1 MKSLNVALSIMNAG
15 VNTSA
20 TKYSPRDNKRPQ
32 LLDAAACHFAESG
45 YDAASM
51 REIAAAAGMKA
62 GSMYYYFPSKEDL
75 LVAVHEEGIRR
86 MSEEVLASLEGQS
99 GPWIRLEVAMVTHLR
114 ALLSGGD
121 YVRVVI
127 KVLPRE
133 NVKAR
138 ARLVALRDSYERIFT
153 KLINALPLA
162 TSTDARHVRL
172 MILGAMNWS
181 PTWFRSDG
189 DQPHEIAKSFVQSL
203 RFGECP

>member
-1 MKSLNVALSIMNAG
+1 MNVG
-15 VNTSA
+15 VNTPA

-32 LLDAAACHFAESG
+32 LLDAAASHFAEAG

-86 MSEEVLASLEGQS
+86 ISEEVVAALDGQA

-114 ALLSGGD
+114 ALLGGGD

-127 KVLPRE
+127 KVPPRE

-138 ARLVALRDSYERIFT
+138 AQLVALRDGYERIFT

>member
-1 MKSLNVALSIMNAG
+1 MNAE
-15 VNTSA
+15 A
-20 TKYSPRDNKRPQ
+20 TMTAIKSSLRDNKRSQ
-32 LLDAAACHFAESG
+32 LLDAAASHFAEAG

-86 MSEEVLASLEGQS
+86 ISGAVIAALDGQS
-99 GPWIRLEVAMVTHLR
+99 GPWVRLEVAMGTHLQ
-114 ALLSGGD
+114 ALLGGGD

-127 KVLPRE
+127 KVPPRE
-133 NVKAR
+133 KAEAR
-138 ARLVALRDSYERIFT
+138 ARLIALRDGYERIFT

-162 TSTDARHVRL
+162 GSVDARHVRL

-181 PTWFRSDG
+181 PNWFRSDG
-189 DQPHEIAKSFVQSL
+189 DHPHDIAKSFVQSL

>member
-1 MKSLNVALSIMNAG
+1 MNVG
-15 VNTSA
+15 VNTPA

-32 LLDAAACHFAESG
+32 LLDAAASHFAEAG

-86 MSEEVLASLEGQS
+86 ISEEVVAALDGQF

-114 ALLSGGD
+114 ALLGGGD

-127 KVLPRE
+127 KVPPRE
-133 NVKAR
+133 NAKAR
-138 ARLVALRDSYERIFT
+138 ARLVALRDGYERIFT
-153 KLINALPLA
+153 TLINALPLA
-162 TSTDARHVRL
+162 TSIDARHVRL

-181 PTWFRSDG
+181 PNWFRSDG
-189 DQPHEIAKSFVQSL
+189 DQPHEIAKSFVRSL

>member
-1 MKSLNVALSIMNAG
+1 MNVG
-15 VNTSA
+15 VNTPA

-32 LLDAAACHFAESG
+32 LLDAAASHFAEAG

-86 MSEEVLASLEGQS
+86 ISEEVVAALDGQS

-114 ALLSGGD
+114 ALLGGGD

-127 KVLPRE
+127 KVPPRE
-133 NVKAR
+133 NAKAR
-138 ARLVALRDSYERIFT
+138 ARLVALRDGYERIFT
-153 KLINALPLA
+153 TLINALPLA
-162 TSTDARHVRL
+162 TSIDARHVRL

-181 PTWFRSDG
+181 PNWFRSDG

>member
-1 MKSLNVALSIMNAG
+1 MNAEAIMA
-15 VNTSA
+15 A
-20 TKYSPRDNKRPQ
+20 TKPPLRDNKRPQ
-32 LLDAAACHFAESG
+32 LLDAAASHFAEAG

-86 MSEEVLASLEGQS
+86 ISGAVIAALDGQS
-99 GPWIRLEVAMVTHLR
+99 GPWMRLEVAMGTHLQ
-114 ALLSGGD
+114 ALLGGGD

-127 KVLPRE
+127 KVPPRE
-133 NVKAR
+133 NAEAR
-138 ARLVALRDSYERIFT
+138 ARLIALRDGYERIFI
-153 KLINALPLA
+153 KLINALPLSRSVD
-162 TSTDARHVRL
+162 TRHVRL

-181 PTWFRSDG
+181 PNWFRSDG
-189 DQPHEIAKSFVQSL
+189 DHPHDIAKSFVQSL

>member
-1 MKSLNVALSIMNAG
+1 MNVG
-15 VNTSA
+15 VNTPA

-32 LLDAAACHFAESG
+32 LLDAAASHFAEAG

-86 MSEEVLASLEGQS
+86 ISEEVVAALDGQF

-114 ALLSGGD
+114 ALLGGGD

-127 KVLPRE
+127 KVPPRE

-138 ARLVALRDSYERIFT
+138 ARLVALRDGYERIFT
-153 KLINALPLA
+153 TLINALPLA
-162 TSTDARHVRL
+162 TSIDARHVRL

-181 PTWFRSDG
+181 PNWFRSDG
-189 DQPHEIAKSFVQSL
+189 DQPHEIAKSFVRSL

>member
-1 MKSLNVALSIMNAG
+1 MSVG
-15 VNTSA
+15 VNTPA

-32 LLDAAACHFAESG
+32 LLDAAASHFAEAG

-86 MSEEVLASLEGQS
+86 ISEEVVAALDGQF

-114 ALLSGGD
+114 ALLGGGD

-127 KVLPRE
+127 KVPPRE
-133 NVKAR
+133 NAKAR
-138 ARLVALRDSYERIFT
+138 ARLVALRDGYERIFT
-153 KLINALPLA
+153 TLINALPLA
-162 TSTDARHVRL
+162 TSIDARHVRL

-181 PTWFRSDG
+181 PNWFRSDG
-189 DQPHEIAKSFVQSL
+189 DQPHEIAKSFVRSL

>member
-1 MKSLNVALSIMNAG
+1 MTAEATMTAIKSSL
-15 VNTSA
+15 
-20 TKYSPRDNKRPQ
+20 RDNKRPQ
-32 LLDAAACHFAESG
+32 LLDAAASHFAEAG

-86 MSEEVLASLEGQS
+86 ISGAVVAALDGQS
-99 GPWIRLEVAMVTHLR
+99 GPWVRLEVAMGTHLQ
-114 ALLSGGD
+114 ALLGGGD

-127 KVLPRE
+127 KVPPRE
-133 NVKAR
+133 KAEAR
-138 ARLVALRDSYERIFT
+138 ARLIALRDGYERIFT
-153 KLINALPLA
+153 KLISALPLPG
-162 TSTDARHVRL
+162 SVDSRHVRL

-181 PTWFRSDG
+181 PNWFRSDG
-189 DQPHEIAKSFVQSL
+189 DHPHDIAKSFVKSL

>member
-1 MKSLNVALSIMNAG
+1 MNVG
-15 VNTSA
+15 VNTPA

-32 LLDAAACHFAESG
+32 LLDAAACHFAEAG

-86 MSEEVLASLEGQS
+86 ISEEFIAALDGQS

-114 ALLSGGD
+114 ALLGGGD

-127 KVLPRE
+127 KVPPRE

-138 ARLVALRDSYERIFT
+138 ARLVALRDGYERIFT

-189 DQPHEIAKSFVQSL
+189 DQPHEIAKSFVRSL